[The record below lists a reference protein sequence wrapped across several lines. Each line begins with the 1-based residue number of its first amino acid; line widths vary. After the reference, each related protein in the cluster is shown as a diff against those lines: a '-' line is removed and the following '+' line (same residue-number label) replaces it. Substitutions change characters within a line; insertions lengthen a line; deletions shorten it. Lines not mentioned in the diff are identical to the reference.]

1 MEIDPAQ
8 WFAGLKER
16 YRDWA
21 DELFKSLNAG
31 SRWQIQ
37 FDHEAMREVIE
48 LAPPGIDE
56 IAAMSKI
63 SDLLDEGRYASIV
76 LDTAPTG
83 HLIRFLELPSV
94 ALSWVRA
101 LIKLLLKYKG
111 VVRWEGLA
119 EELVALSKSIK
130 RMAALLTDAG
140 ECEFI
145 GVAIPERMSLEETIR
160 LTESLERLKVP
171 MRRLLINNVVPERAA
186 AACSFCAARRRSQ
199 GRVIKDFRSAFDAG
213 VELLLA
219 PEQPREIRGRKLLA
233 NHFACWQPL

>member
-8 WFAGLKER
+8 SFEGLKER

-21 DELFKSLNAG
+21 DELFKSMNAG
-31 SRWQIQ
+31 ERWQIQ
-37 FDHEAMREVIE
+37 CDHVAMREVIE

-101 LIKLLLKYKG
+101 LIKLLLKYKS

-119 EELVALSKSIK
+119 EELIALSKSIK
-130 RMAALLTDAG
+130 RVAALLTDAD

-145 GVAIPERMSLEETIR
+145 GV
-160 LTESLERLKVP
+160 
-171 MRRLLINNVVPERAA
+171 
-186 AACSFCAARRRSQ
+186 
-199 GRVIKDFRSAFDAG
+199 
-213 VELLLA
+213 
-219 PEQPREIRGRKLLA
+219 
-233 NHFACWQPL
+233 